1 MRSITAAAIRSSPN
15 TDPHLLNSRFVVI
28 TTDCL
33 SYASADLCQVFG
45 HESSGD
51 YAAIGSSSSS
61 GAVRSKKASM
71 TSAGTLY
78 PMVECGLFRL

>member
-1 MRSITAAAIRSSPN
+1 MREDTAE
-15 TDPHLLNSRFVVI
+15 NSGKTSHYVI
-28 TTDCL
+28 DVQGGGNGWL
-33 SYASADLCQVFG
+33 FFQSDLCQVFG